1 MEISIRQ
8 VSKTY
13 EGVRAVNQVSLEI
26 GSGENL
32 ILLGTSGSG
41 KTTTLKMIN
50 RLIQPENGE
59 ILLGGR
65 NIYSWPAPDLRK
77 MIGYVIQQVG
87 LFPHYTVYD
96 NMAVVPRLLKWPE
109 SRTRE
114 RIDLLT
120 GMFNLDTSL
129 FSRKP
134 DTLSGG
140 QAQRVGLCRALAA
153 DPEIILLDEPFGA
166 LDPITRLKVRS
177 DFRKMENMLQKTMV
191 MVTHDV
197 QEAFELGQKICLMDQ
212 GRVQQVGTPF
222 ELLFKPANDFVQRFF
237 ADDYFILQMNLFKL
251 SDLIPFMESNNI
263 RPETNPE
270 LLVNENI
277 ANVLNF
283 SSINVSDLQGEYLGT
298 FSKDQIW
305 NAVSHFRKEKQL
317 S

>member
-129 FSRKP
+129 FSRYFKRRAGAASWTMPGFGSRSGNYSSRRTFWCLRSNYPAQGKKRFSENGKYAAKNHGDGHPRRSGSFRTRAKDLP
-134 DTLSGG
+134 DGPG
-140 QAQRVGLCRALAA
+140 AGAA
-153 DPEIILLDEPFGA
+153 GRNPF
-166 LDPITRLKVRS
+166 
-177 DFRKMENMLQKTMV
+177 
-191 MVTHDV
+191 
-197 QEAFELGQKICLMDQ
+197 
-212 GRVQQVGTPF
+212 
-222 ELLFKPANDFVQRFF
+222 
-237 ADDYFILQMNLFKL
+237 
-251 SDLIPFMESNNI
+251 
-263 RPETNPE
+263 
-270 LLVNENI
+270 
-277 ANVLNF
+277 
-283 SSINVSDLQGEYLGT
+283 
-298 FSKDQIW
+298 
-305 NAVSHFRKEKQL
+305 
-317 S
+317 